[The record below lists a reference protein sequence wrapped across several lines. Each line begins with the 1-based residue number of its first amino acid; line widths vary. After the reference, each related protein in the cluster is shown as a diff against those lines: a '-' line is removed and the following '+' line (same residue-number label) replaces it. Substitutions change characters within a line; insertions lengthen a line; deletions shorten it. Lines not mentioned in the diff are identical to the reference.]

1 MAENESMEGKDLAR
15 EEQRKEQFESMIKY
29 YIDKMKDMKV
39 TQTTIDS
46 PIKGISISIQ
56 KQEQGN
62 GYEVYLVGEKIVT
75 VTEDEVISYEIKG
88 LKNVADKLKNNG
100 RPIAKYDDLGLPDIE
115 YLEYLEKE
123 RDKREEARE
132 MENQPQNT
140 EKEQEESEEELDED
154 GRDEEEK
161 DDKKP
166 ELNKKQPN
174 WIKLDLSA
182 QVVYN
187 KTLAQILPN
196 GHKYKEVYVAPGKNQ
211 FSYELVGGDEQSGYE
226 PIEGLEKTEGSNPTQ
241 KIISIQNQGKMDIKS
256 EQAFAMFKIKGRESE
271 GFSINLAQ
279 SGNNQIEVSYWRKS
293 YGDSYISIPVAQ
305 ETADRGYNEH
315 SPEARYFMARSTHSN
330 WRMDDRIDDSE
341 DIEKVSAKLPS
352 EINPASD
359 GIQLEELD
367 KQTFREKLIE
377 RIMKDV
383 MGNGKQHP
391 DYERSVR
398 EKATIMAD
406 KIIDGMDPAQAK
418 EEVFG
423 PEKEQ
428 GGITPDQKRNR
439 EGQ

>member
-1 MAENESMEGKDLAR
+1 MAQNESMEGKDLAR
-15 EEQRKEQFESMIKY
+15 QERIKQNFEDMIMD
-29 YIDKMKDMKV
+29 IINNMDEP
-39 TQTTIDS
+39 QTTINS
-46 PIKGISISIQ
+46 SIEGISIKVIQ
-56 KQEQGN
+56 LDDDK
-62 GYEVYLVGEKIVT
+62 YELNLMGEKIGT
-75 VTEDEVISYEIKG
+75 AIKNKDILYDIEG
-88 LKNVADKLKNNG
+88 LKNVTRKLENNG
-100 RPIAKYDDLGLPDIE
+100 RPIANYDDLGLPDIE

-123 RDKREEARE
+123 RNKGEETREIEK
-132 MENQPQNT
+132 QTQKD
-140 EKEQEESEEELDED
+140 EKEQEESEELDED

-187 KTLAQILPN
+187 KTLAQMLPN
-196 GHKYKEVYVAPGKNQ
+196 GHKYKEVYVAPGKDQ
-211 FSYELVGGDEQSGYE
+211 FSYNLVGGDEQNGYE
-226 PIEGLEKTEGSNPTQ
+226 PLEGLEKTEGSNPTQ
-241 KIISIQNQGKMDIKS
+241 KIISIQNQGKMDVKS
-256 EQAFAMFKIKGRESE
+256 EQSFAMFKIKGRESE

-279 SGNNQIEVSYWRKS
+279 SGNNQLEVNYWRKS
-293 YGDSYISIPVAQ
+293 YGDNYISIPIAQ

-330 WRMDDRIDDSE
+330 WGMDDKIDDSK
-341 DIEKVSAKLPS
+341 DIEEISAKLPS
-352 EINPASD
+352 QINPASD

-398 EKATIMAD
+398 EKAAIMAD
-406 KIIDGMDPAQAK
+406 NIIDGMDPTQAK

-428 GGITPDQKRNR
+428 GGLTPDQKRNR
-439 EGQ
+439 EE